1 MINKWNTNSLTLEQ
15 KERASN
21 LSKELDISLIIS
33 ELLVMRGITTFEEAR
48 SFFRPSLN
56 NMHDPFLMKDM
67 EEAVDRLNK
76 ALSIREKILIYGDY
90 DVDGTTAVSLVY
102 GFLRRYTTNIGYY
115 IPDRYSEGY
124 GVSWQSIEF
133 AKENGYTLVIALDCG
148 IKAVDKVQK
157 AKEYGIDFIIC
168 DHHTPD
174 VQLPDAV
181 AVLDSQREDCNYP
194 YRYLSGCGV
203 GFKFMQAFSIS
214 NEIPFEKLM
223 NYLDLVVVSIG
234 SDIVPITGENR
245 ILASAGLHKLNQ
257 NPSLGLKSIIDVCA
271 MGGKTIDISDVV
283 FKLGPRINASGR
295 MRTGGEVVE
304 LLTTNNIEIA
314 LEKCSDIDGY
324 NTERREV
331 DKATTEHAK
340 KKIVDSEKF
349 DDKKA
354 IVIYN
359 PEWTKGIVGIVA
371 SRLAEEF
378 HKPTIVLTKSP
389 VNDELISGSAR
400 SVPGYDLYAAI
411 NSCRDLLENF
421 GGHLYA
427 AGLSLKE
434 ENLKIFKERFENYV
448 EQTILPEQ
456 LNPQLNIDCE
466 IDFEEI
472 TPKFLRI
479 LKQFNPFGP
488 ENMKPVFCT
497 RNLIDYE
504 NKSRL
509 IGKESTHLRLVL
521 SNISGKN
528 QQSGVAFRSDD
539 MRNYNMNDILQHLK
553 NSGKID
559 ICYTLE
565 ENTFNGQTNTQLMV
579 KDIKMV

>member
-1 MINKWNTNSLTLEQ
+1 MNNKWSTYSLTSEQ
-15 KERASN
+15 KEQASN
-21 LSKELDISLIIS
+21 LSKELDISLILS
-33 ELLVMRGITTFEEAR
+33 ELLVLRGITTFEEAR

-56 NMHDPFLMKDM
+56 NLHDPFLMKDM
-67 EEAVDRLNK
+67 DEAVARLNK

-102 GFLRRYTTNIGYY
+102 GFLRQYTTNIGYY

-174 VQLPDAV
+174 EQLPNAV

-194 YRYLSGCGV
+194 YRFLSGCGV
-203 GFKFMQAFSIS
+203 GFKLMQAFCIS

-223 NYLDLVVVSIG
+223 NYIDLVVVSIG

-245 ILASAGLHKLNQ
+245 ILAAFGLQKLNN
-257 NPSLGLKSIIDVCA
+257 NPSLGLKSIIDVCS
-271 MGGKTIDISDVV
+271 MNGKAIDISDVV

-304 LLTTNNIEIA
+304 LLTTSNPEIA
-314 LEKCSDIDGY
+314 REKCSDIDSY

-340 KKIVDSEKF
+340 KKIIDSEKF
-349 DDKKA
+349 EDKKA

-359 PEWTKGIVGIVA
+359 PEWNKGIVGIVA

-389 VNDELISGSAR
+389 TNEELVSGSAR
-400 SVPGYDLYAAI
+400 SVQGYDLYAAI

-421 GGHLYA
+421 GGHMYA

-448 EQTILPEQ
+448 ENTILPEQ

-479 LKQFNPFGP
+479 LKQFSPFGP

-509 IGKESTHLRLVL
+509 IGKENTHLRLVL

-539 MRNYNMNDILQHLK
+539 MRNYDMQKILQHLQ
-553 NSGKID
+553 SGGKID

-565 ENTFNGQTNTQLMV
+565 ENTFNGLTNTQLMV

>member
-1 MINKWNTNSLTLEQ
+1 M
-15 KERASN
+15 
-21 LSKELDISLIIS
+21 
-33 ELLVMRGITTFEEAR
+33 
-48 SFFRPSLN
+48 
-56 NMHDPFLMKDM
+56 
-67 EEAVDRLNK
+67 
-76 ALSIREKILIYGDY
+76 
-90 DVDGTTAVSLVY
+90 
-102 GFLRRYTTNIGYY
+102 
-115 IPDRYSEGY
+115 
-124 GVSWQSIEF
+124 QSIEF
-133 AKENGYTLVIALDCG
+133 AKENGYTLVITLDCG
-148 IKAVDKVQK
+148 IKAVEKVQK
-157 AKEYGIDFIIC
+157 ANEYSIDFIIC

-181 AVLDSQREDCNYP
+181 AVLDSQREDDTYP
-194 YRYLSGCGV
+194 YRFLSGCGV

-223 NYLDLVVVSIG
+223 NYIDLTAVSIG

-245 ILASAGLHKLNQ
+245 ILAAFGLHKLNY
-257 NPSLGLKSIIDVCA
+257 NPSLGLKSIIEVCS
-271 MGGKTIDISDVV
+271 MSGKTLDISDVV

-304 LLTTNNIEIA
+304 LLTTNNIETA
-314 LEKCSDIDGY
+314 REKCSDIDSY

-340 KKIVDSEKF
+340 QKITNSKNFNDQ
-349 DDKKA
+349 KA

-359 PEWTKGIVGIVA
+359 PKWNKGIVGIVA

-378 HKPTIVLTKSP
+378 HRPTIVLTKSS
-389 VNDELISGSAR
+389 NSELISGSAR
-400 SVPGYDLYAAI
+400 SVHGYDLYAAI
-411 NSCRDLLENF
+411 DSCRELLENF

-448 EQTILPEQ
+448 EKTILPEQ
-456 LNPQLNIDCE
+456 LYPQINIDCE

-479 LKQFNPFGP
+479 LKQFSPFGP
-488 ENMKPVFCT
+488 ENMKPIFCT
-497 RNLIDYE
+497 RNLIDFE
-504 NKSRL
+504 DKSRL
-509 IGKESTHLRLVL
+509 VGKDSTHLRLVL
-521 SNISGKN
+521 TDSSGKN
-528 QQSGVAFRSDD
+528 QQSGVAFHSGD
-539 MRNYNMNDILQHLK
+539 MRDYNMKKILAHLK
-553 NSGKID
+553 NNSKID

-565 ENTFNGQTNTQLMV
+565 ENTFNGQTNTQIMV

>member
-1 MINKWNTNSLTLEQ
+1 MTSEQ
-15 KERASN
+15 KKKASN
-21 LSKELDISLIIS
+21 LAKELDISLIIS

-56 NMHDPFLMKDM
+56 NLHNPFLMKDM
-67 EEAVDRLNK
+67 DCAVARLNK
-76 ALSIREKILIYGDY
+76 ALSIREKILVYGDY

-102 GFLRRYTTNIGYY
+102 GFLRQYTSNIGYY

-124 GVSWQSIEF
+124 GVSMQSIEF
-133 AKENGYTLVIALDCG
+133 AKDNGYTLVIALDCG

-174 VQLPDAV
+174 AQLPDAV
-181 AVLDSQREDCNYP
+181 AVLDSQREDDEYP
-194 YRYLSGCGV
+194 YRFLSGCGV

-223 NYLDLVVVSIG
+223 NYLDLTAVSIG

-245 ILASAGLHKLNQ
+245 ILAAFGLQKLNN
-257 NPSLGLKSIIDVCA
+257 NPSLGLKNIIDVCS
-271 MGGKTIDISDVV
+271 MSGKTIDISDVV

-295 MRTGGEVVE
+295 MRTGLEVVE

-314 LEKCSDIDGY
+314 REKCSDIDSY

-340 KKIVDSEKF
+340 KNIVDSEKF

-359 PEWTKGIVGIVA
+359 PEWNKGIVGIVA

-389 VNDELISGSAR
+389 NNDELISGSAR
-400 SVPGYDLYAAI
+400 SVPGYDLYSAI
-411 NSCRDLLENF
+411 NSCRDLLDNF

-434 ENLKIFKERFENYV
+434 KNLKIFKERFYNYV
-448 EQTILPEQ
+448 EKTILQEQ
-456 LNPQLNIDCE
+456 LNPQINIDCE

-479 LKQFNPFGP
+479 LKQFSPFGP
-488 ENMKPVFCT
+488 ENMNPVFCT
-497 RNLIDYE
+497 RNLVDYD
-504 NKSRL
+504 NRSRL
-509 IGKESTHLRLVL
+509 IGKDSTHLRLVL
-521 SNISGKN
+521 TNSSGKIF
-528 QQSGVAFRSDD
+528 QSGVAFHSDD
-539 MRNYNMNDILQHLK
+539 MRNYDMQKILQHLK
-553 NSGKID
+553 NGSKID

-579 KDIKMV
+579 KDIRVVGLI

>member
-1 MINKWNTNSLTLEQ
+1 
-15 KERASN
+15 
-21 LSKELDISLIIS
+21 
-33 ELLVMRGITTFEEAR
+33 
-48 SFFRPSLN
+48 
-56 NMHDPFLMKDM
+56 
-67 EEAVDRLNK
+67 
-76 ALSIREKILIYGDY
+76 
-90 DVDGTTAVSLVY
+90 
-102 GFLRRYTTNIGYY
+102 
-115 IPDRYSEGY
+115 
-124 GVSWQSIEF
+124 
-133 AKENGYTLVIALDCG
+133 
-148 IKAVDKVQK
+148 
-157 AKEYGIDFIIC
+157 
-168 DHHTPD
+168 
-174 VQLPDAV
+174 
-181 AVLDSQREDCNYP
+181 
-194 YRYLSGCGV
+194 
-203 GFKFMQAFSIS
+203 MQAFCIS

-245 ILASAGLHKLNQ
+245 ILAAFGLQKLNQ
-257 NPSLGLKSIIDVCA
+257 NPSLGLKNIIDVCA

-295 MRTGGEVVE
+295 MRTGDEVVE
-304 LLTTNNIEIA
+304 LLTTNNLETA
-314 LEKCSDIDGY
+314 REKCSDIDSY

-331 DKATTEHAK
+331 DKTTTEHAK
-340 KKIVDSEKF
+340 EKIVNSEKF

-359 PEWTKGIVGIVA
+359 REWNKGIVGIVA

-389 VNDELISGSAR
+389 VNEKLISGSAR
-400 SVPGYDLYAAI
+400 SVQGYDLYTAI

-427 AGLSLKE
+427 AGLSMKE
-434 ENLKIFKERFENYV
+434 ENLKIFKERFEKYV
-448 EQTILPEQ
+448 EDTILPEQ
-456 LNPQLNIDCE
+456 LNPQISIDCE

-479 LKQFNPFGP
+479 LKQFSPFGP

-509 IGKESTHLRLVL
+509 IGKENTHLRLVL

-528 QQSGVAFRSDD
+528 QQSGVAFRSDN
-539 MRNYNMNDILQHLK
+539 MRNYDMQKILQHLK
-553 NSGKID
+553 NNGKID

-565 ENTFNGQTNTQLMV
+565 ENTFNGMTNTQLMV
-579 KDIKMV
+579 KDIRVV

>member
-1 MINKWNTNSLTLEQ
+1 MINKWNTYSLTSEQ
-15 KERASN
+15 KEQASN
-21 LSKELDISLIIS
+21 LAKELDISLIIS
-33 ELLVMRGITTFEEAR
+33 ELLVVRGITTFEEAR

-56 NMHDPFLMKDM
+56 NLHDPFLMKDM
-67 EEAVDRLNK
+67 DEAVARLNK
-76 ALSIREKILIYGDY
+76 ALSIKEKILIYGDY

-102 GFLRRYTTNIGYY
+102 GFLRQYTSNIGYY

-174 VQLPDAV
+174 AQLPDAV
-181 AVLDSQREDCNYP
+181 AVLDSQRNDCNYP
-194 YRYLSGCGV
+194 YRSLSGCGV
-203 GFKFMQAFSIS
+203 GFKLMQAFCIS

-223 NYLDLVVVSIG
+223 NYIDLVVVSIG

-245 ILASAGLHKLNQ
+245 ILASFGLQKLNH
-257 NPSLGLKSIIDVCA
+257 NPSLGLKSIIDVCS
-271 MGGKTIDISDVV
+271 MSGKTIDISDVV

-304 LLTTNNIEIA
+304 LLTTNNPEVA
-314 LEKCSDIDGY
+314 REKCSDIDSY

-359 PEWTKGIVGIVA
+359 KEWNKGIVGIVA

-389 VNDELISGSAR
+389 TNEELISGSAR
-400 SVPGYDLYAAI
+400 SVQGYDLYAAI
-411 NSCRDLLENF
+411 NSSRELLENF
-421 GGHLYA
+421 GGHMYA
-427 AGLSLKE
+427 AGLSLRE

-509 IGKESTHLRLVL
+509 IGKDSTHLRLVL

-539 MRNYNMNDILQHLK
+539 MRNYDMNDILQHLK
-553 NSGKID
+553 NGGKID

-565 ENTFNGQTNTQLMV
+565 ENTFNGMTNTQLMV
-579 KDIKMV
+579 KDIKVV